1 MPFDS
6 DIPISPLVSLIH
18 RKQTVYLNDKLK
30 EVNLSSGLYPLLI
43 KAYKNNGISQ
53 EELASE
59 LYVNES
65 TITRNLNKLEN
76 KGLITKTPQKRK
88 KIISV
93 TDEGKKTAKK
103 IMDIDKKWDSIIR
116 KSLTDEEFQD
126 FRKLL
131 LKIFIYIILIF
142 IILIL
147 FIFIHLTTP
156 EN

>member
-76 KGLITKTPQKRK
+76 KGLVKKTPQKRK

-131 LKIFIYIILIF
+131 LRICEDLV
-142 IILIL
+142 
-147 FIFIHLTTP
+147 
-156 EN
+156 

>member
-6 DIPISPLVSLIH
+6 DIPISPLVSLLH

-53 EELASE
+53 EELANE

-131 LKIFIYIILIF
+131 LKICEDLV
-142 IILIL
+142 
-147 FIFIHLTTP
+147 
-156 EN
+156 

>member
-6 DIPISPLVSLIH
+6 DIPISPLVSLLH
-18 RKQTVYLNDKLK
+18 RKQTKYINDKLK
-30 EVNLSSGLYPLLI
+30 EMNLSSGLYPLLI

-76 KGLITKTPQKRK
+76 KGLVKKTPQKRK

-131 LKIFIYIILIF
+131 LKICEDLV
-142 IILIL
+142 
-147 FIFIHLTTP
+147 
-156 EN
+156 

>member
-6 DIPISPLVSLIH
+6 DIPISPLVSLLH
-18 RKQTVYLNDKLK
+18 RKQTKYINDKLK
-30 EVNLSSGLYPLLI
+30 EMNLSSGLYPLLI

-53 EELASE
+53 EELANE

-76 KGLITKTPQKRK
+76 KGLVKKTPQKRK

-103 IMDIDKKWDSIIR
+103 IMDIDEKWDSIIR

-131 LKIFIYIILIF
+131 LKICEDLV
-142 IILIL
+142 
-147 FIFIHLTTP
+147 
-156 EN
+156 

>member
-6 DIPISPLVSLIH
+6 DIPISPLVSIIH

-43 KAYKNNGISQ
+43 KAYKNKGISQ

-76 KGLITKTPQKRK
+76 KGLVKKTPQKRK

-131 LKIFIYIILIF
+131 LKICEDLV
-142 IILIL
+142 
-147 FIFIHLTTP
+147 
-156 EN
+156 

>member
-6 DIPISPLVSLIH
+6 DIPISPLVSLLH
-18 RKQTVYLNDKLK
+18 RKQTAYINDKLK

-103 IMDIDKKWDSIIR
+103 IMDIDEKWDSIIR

-131 LKIFIYIILIF
+131 LEICEDLV
-142 IILIL
+142 
-147 FIFIHLTTP
+147 
-156 EN
+156 

>member
-6 DIPISPLVSLIH
+6 DIPISPLVSLLH
-18 RKQTVYLNDKLK
+18 RKQTAYINDKLK

-88 KIISV
+88 L
-93 TDEGKKTAKK
+93 KK
-103 IMDIDKKWDSIIR
+103 
-116 KSLTDEEFQD
+116 
-126 FRKLL
+126 
-131 LKIFIYIILIF
+131 
-142 IILIL
+142 
-147 FIFIHLTTP
+147 
-156 EN
+156 

>member
-6 DIPISPLVSLIH
+6 DIPISPLVSLLH
-18 RKQTVYLNDKLK
+18 RKQTKYINDKLK
-30 EVNLSSGLYPLLI
+30 EMNLSSGLYPLLI

-53 EELASE
+53 EELANE

-76 KGLITKTPQKRK
+76 KGLVKKTPQKRK

-131 LKIFIYIILIF
+131 LEICEDLV
-142 IILIL
+142 
-147 FIFIHLTTP
+147 
-156 EN
+156 

>member
-18 RKQTVYLNDKLK
+18 RKQTVYINDKLK

-76 KGLITKTPQKRK
+76 KGLVKKTPQKRK

-103 IMDIDKKWDSIIR
+103 IMDIDEKWDSIIR

-131 LKIFIYIILIF
+131 LKICEDLV
-142 IILIL
+142 
-147 FIFIHLTTP
+147 
-156 EN
+156 

>member
-103 IMDIDKKWDSIIR
+103 ILDIDKKWDSIIR

-131 LKIFIYIILIF
+131 LKICEDL
-142 IILIL
+142 L
-147 FIFIHLTTP
+147 
-156 EN
+156 

>member
-6 DIPISPLVSLIH
+6 DIPISPLVSLLH
-18 RKQTVYLNDKLK
+18 RKQTAYINDKLK

-103 IMDIDKKWDSIIR
+103 IMDIDEKWDSIIR

-131 LKIFIYIILIF
+131 LRICEDLV
-142 IILIL
+142 
-147 FIFIHLTTP
+147 
-156 EN
+156 

>member
-1 MPFDS
+1 MAFDS

-131 LKIFIYIILIF
+131 LKICEDLV
-142 IILIL
+142 
-147 FIFIHLTTP
+147 
-156 EN
+156 

>member
-6 DIPISPLVSLIH
+6 DIPISPLVSLLH
-18 RKQTVYLNDKLK
+18 RKQTAYINDKLK

-76 KGLITKTPQKRK
+76 KGLVKKTPQKRK

-131 LKIFIYIILIF
+131 LKICEDLV
-142 IILIL
+142 
-147 FIFIHLTTP
+147 
-156 EN
+156 

>member
-6 DIPISPLVSLIH
+6 DIPISPLVSLLH
-18 RKQTVYLNDKLK
+18 RKQTTYINDKLK

-76 KGLITKTPQKRK
+76 KGLIIKTPQKRK

-103 IMDIDKKWDSIIR
+103 IMDIDEKWDSIIR

-131 LKIFIYIILIF
+131 LKICEDLV
-142 IILIL
+142 
-147 FIFIHLTTP
+147 
-156 EN
+156 

>member
-6 DIPISPLVSLIH
+6 DIPISPLVSLLH
-18 RKQTVYLNDKLK
+18 RKQTAYINDKLK

-103 IMDIDKKWDSIIR
+103 IMDIDEKWDSIIR

-131 LKIFIYIILIF
+131 FKICEDLV
-142 IILIL
+142 
-147 FIFIHLTTP
+147 
-156 EN
+156 

>member
-1 MPFDS
+1 MAFDS

-76 KGLITKTPQKRK
+76 KGLVKKTPQKRK

-131 LKIFIYIILIF
+131 LRICEDLV
-142 IILIL
+142 
-147 FIFIHLTTP
+147 
-156 EN
+156 

>member
-6 DIPISPLVSLIH
+6 DIPISPLVSLLH
-18 RKQTVYLNDKLK
+18 RKQTAYINDKLK

-131 LKIFIYIILIF
+131 FKICEDLV
-142 IILIL
+142 
-147 FIFIHLTTP
+147 
-156 EN
+156 

>member
-1 MPFDS
+1 MAFDS

-76 KGLITKTPQKRK
+76 KGLVKKTPQKRK

-103 IMDIDKKWDSIIR
+103 IMDIDEKWDSIIR

-131 LKIFIYIILIF
+131 LRICEDLV
-142 IILIL
+142 
-147 FIFIHLTTP
+147 
-156 EN
+156 

>member
-6 DIPISPLVSLIH
+6 DIPISPLVSLLH
-18 RKQTVYLNDKLK
+18 RKQTKYINDKLK
-30 EVNLSSGLYPLLI
+30 EMNLSSGLYPLLI

-53 EELASE
+53 EELANE

-76 KGLITKTPQKRK
+76 KGLVKKTPQKRK

-131 LKIFIYIILIF
+131 LKICEDLV
-142 IILIL
+142 
-147 FIFIHLTTP
+147 
-156 EN
+156 

>member
-103 IMDIDKKWDSIIR
+103 IMDIDEKWDSIIR

-131 LKIFIYIILIF
+131 LKICEDLV
-142 IILIL
+142 
-147 FIFIHLTTP
+147 
-156 EN
+156 

>member
-76 KGLITKTPQKRK
+76 KGLVKKTPQKRK

-131 LKIFIYIILIF
+131 LKICEDLV
-142 IILIL
+142 
-147 FIFIHLTTP
+147 
-156 EN
+156 

>member
-6 DIPISPLVSLIH
+6 DIPISPLVSLLH
-18 RKQTVYLNDKLK
+18 RKQTAYINDKLK

-76 KGLITKTPQKRK
+76 KGLVKKTPQKRK

-103 IMDIDKKWDSIIR
+103 IMDIDEKWDSIIR

-131 LKIFIYIILIF
+131 LKICEDLV
-142 IILIL
+142 
-147 FIFIHLTTP
+147 
-156 EN
+156 

>member
-1 MPFDS
+1 M
-6 DIPISPLVSLIH
+6 
-18 RKQTVYLNDKLK
+18 
-30 EVNLSSGLYPLLI
+30 
-43 KAYKNNGISQ
+43 
-53 EELASE
+53 ASE

-76 KGLITKTPQKRK
+76 KGLVKKTPQKRK

-103 IMDIDKKWDSIIR
+103 IMDIDEKWDSIIR

-131 LKIFIYIILIF
+131 LKICEDLV
-142 IILIL
+142 
-147 FIFIHLTTP
+147 
-156 EN
+156 

>member
-6 DIPISPLVSLIH
+6 DIPISPLVSLLH
-18 RKQTVYLNDKLK
+18 RKQTKYINDKLK
-30 EVNLSSGLYPLLI
+30 EMNLSSGLYPLLI

-131 LKIFIYIILIF
+131 LKICEDLV
-142 IILIL
+142 
-147 FIFIHLTTP
+147 
-156 EN
+156 

>member
-131 LKIFIYIILIF
+131 LRICEDLV
-142 IILIL
+142 
-147 FIFIHLTTP
+147 
-156 EN
+156 

>member
-18 RKQTVYLNDKLK
+18 RKQTAYLNDKLK

-76 KGLITKTPQKRK
+76 KGLVKKTPQKRK

-131 LKIFIYIILIF
+131 LKICEDLV
-142 IILIL
+142 
-147 FIFIHLTTP
+147 
-156 EN
+156 

>member
-18 RKQTVYLNDKLK
+18 RKQTIYLNDKLK

-76 KGLITKTPQKRK
+76 KGLIIKTPQKRK

-131 LKIFIYIILIF
+131 LKICEDLV
-142 IILIL
+142 
-147 FIFIHLTTP
+147 
-156 EN
+156 

>member
-6 DIPISPLVSLIH
+6 DIPISPLVSLLH
-18 RKQTVYLNDKLK
+18 RKQTAYINDKLK

-131 LKIFIYIILIF
+131 LKICEDLV
-142 IILIL
+142 
-147 FIFIHLTTP
+147 
-156 EN
+156 

>member
-6 DIPISPLVSLIH
+6 DIPISPLVSLLH
-18 RKQTVYLNDKLK
+18 RKQTAYINDKLK

-103 IMDIDKKWDSIIR
+103 IMDIDEKWDSIIR

-131 LKIFIYIILIF
+131 LKICEDLV
-142 IILIL
+142 
-147 FIFIHLTTP
+147 
-156 EN
+156 

>member
-6 DIPISPLVSLIH
+6 DIPISPLVSLLH
-18 RKQTVYLNDKLK
+18 RKQTAYINDKLK

-76 KGLITKTPQKRK
+76 KGLVKKTPQKRK

-131 LKIFIYIILIF
+131 LRICEDLV
-142 IILIL
+142 
-147 FIFIHLTTP
+147 
-156 EN
+156 